1 MAQSAV
7 DLDQGIYSRY
17 DRMVRRSVYNG
28 LTAGTRK
35 VASFFDDERERLVH
49 ADRICSYCGNST
61 ALSIDH
67 IFPKK
72 FGGLDDSENLVL
84 ACKSCNSSKG
94 ERDLIQWAQ
103 SAGINLPLTLVKRY
117 LKLCYF
123 WCQQN
128 SLLDQKWSDLQS
140 GPIPFDPGS
149 LALEF
154 PDPSEL
160 TRYPRQRTRKIDTQ
174 RVRDAV
180 GAITPGC
187 VLQGSTSS
195 SLIEV
200 VQYVLETIEP
210 CHVIVS
216 VWDLDSFDLQHFIA
230 FEKTGMVLSSR
241 WLLHKSLP
249 SRAVDCCD
257 ELLRH
262 CKPDSVR
269 CFTERQGVH
278 FRNSQWNVTLFTTMN
293 LNYNRGLGSYDLID
307 DAEILREVVEEQ
319 LEPAFRK
326 GLTVRAARI
335 LDASR
340 CLGTQGTLDF

>member
-7 DLDQGIYSRY
+7 DLDQGMYSRY

-28 LTAGTRK
+28 LMDGTRK

-49 ADRICSYCGNST
+49 ADRICSYCGSSSS
-61 ALSIDH
+61 LSIDH

-72 FGGLDDSENLVL
+72 FGGPDDSENLVL

-94 ERDLIQWAQ
+94 DSDLMQWAQ
-103 SAGINLPLTLVKRY
+103 SAGVNLPLTIVKRY
-117 LKLCYF
+117 LKLCYS
-123 WCQQN
+123 WCDLH
-128 SLLDQKWSDLQS
+128 SLLDQDWNRSQS
-140 GPIPFDPGS
+140 GPLPFDPGS
-149 LALEF
+149 LTVDF

-160 TRYPRQRTRKIDTQ
+160 TRYPRPRTRKIDTQ

-187 VLQGSTSS
+187 FLQGSTST
-195 SLIEV
+195 SLIEM
-200 VQYVLETIEP
+200 VQYVLETIGP
-210 CHVIVS
+210 CHVIFS
-216 VWDLDSFDLQHFIA
+216 TWGLDPFDLQRLLA
-230 FEKTGMVLSSR
+230 LQNAGMVLTSR
-241 WLLHKSLP
+241 WLLHLSLP
-249 SRAVDCCD
+249 SRAVECCD

-269 CFTERQGVH
+269 CSTERQGVY
-278 FRNSQWNVTLFTTMN
+278 FRNSQWNLTLFATMN

-307 DAEILREVVEEQ
+307 DAEILREVVEEL
-319 LEPAFRK
+319 LEPAFHK
-326 GLTVRAARI
+326 GLTVQAARI

-340 CLGTQGTLDF
+340 NLGTQGTFDF